1 MKLMN
6 IIRPRKGTCSVYDI
20 CSLIKMNLLKEEH
33 ITIEGASAYELITQ
47 PSLLHHFFLQIPTL
61 CSRLK
66 CVVIDNY

>member
-33 ITIEGASAYELITQ
+33 IIIEGASALM
-47 PSLLHHFFLQIPTL
+47 S
-61 CSRLK
+61 
-66 CVVIDNY
+66 